1 MQLRLVV
8 MSGLFFRGG
17 GDTTGSPSSCSPGR
31 ACGPSFVC
39 VHVARSFSIAFACSI
54 AQLCTR
60 SLAQRCHLAQLCAR
74 NLAQLC
80 TCSLAQRCSWHM
92 ALHSSVHVQHCTRMQ
107 SCTALC
113 TQPCAAL
120 CTCPYTAVHTHPF
133 TDRARLHTSTP
144 SCTRTRGR
152 ARPCTR
158 KRPACNLPCRRKG
171 NPAARGMPY
180 SRSFLFEGGDEF
192 GAASVP
198 IAPSPRPPRPPR
210 PARTAAARSG
220 AGSTG
225 RALRH
230 AAAPARS
237 SVSPPAAA
245 SFPRGVPPP
254 WGR

>member
-1 MQLRLVV
+1 MQPCTVL
-8 MSGLFFRGG
+8 
-17 GDTTGSPSSCSPGR
+17 
-31 ACGPSFVC
+31 
-39 VHVARSFSIAFACSI
+39 
-54 AQLCTR
+54 QL
-60 SLAQRCHLAQLCAR
+60 AHGLAQLCAR
-74 NLAQLC
+74 AALHSHAI
-80 TCSLAQRCSWHM
+80 
-92 ALHSSVHVQHCTRMQ
+92 LHSSVHA
-107 SCTALC
+107 ALHGIAHG